1 MSKSYEH
8 SFTQS
13 IVRVLMK
20 KPKVEGLLE
29 RDHGSTFPEE
39 SLPTVKDEFSIETM
53 KCFSTFSKILK
64 LQFQELDQPL
74 QEFLTLAILGVC
86 QGFEERNLDPGLPE
100 HREVFS
106 HVIKDVKGLIKK
118 ILVPL
123 NGKELQSLKK
133 HVFDFGTQWVYYLN
147 WKLYMSKELY

>member
-1 MSKSYEH
+1 
-8 SFTQS
+8 
-13 IVRVLMK
+13 MK

-29 RDHGSTFPEE
+29 RDHGSKFPEK
-39 SLPTVKDEFSIETM
+39 SLPIVKDEFSIETM
-53 KCFSTFSKILK
+53 KCFSTFSKILI

-74 QEFLTLAILGVC
+74 QEFLPLSILRVC

-106 HVIKDVKGLIKK
+106 HVIKDVKGLIQK
-118 ILVPL
+118 ITVPS

-133 HVFDFGTQWVYYLN
+133 QVFDFGMQWVYYLD
-147 WKLYMSKELY
+147 WKLYISKELY